1 MQTHLSRRGK
11 RLTQLFLHADRDR
24 SGNLDADEIRSL
36 LVSANLPGEL
46 TTSFMA
52 QLDKDNS
59 GTVSMDEFSRALS
72 NNGYAGGRD
81 SGPKVG
87 KIDRAMWASSAFLTA
102 EEHARQDA
110 KAAQREKK
118 PSEAERRRA
127 RTKHGAWAYLDPER
141 PDEIKPDT
149 GKTFSE
155 RPYYTCDRQV
165 RRAPRVPR
173 PSRAGV
179 RAAARRHRRH
189 RAASAA
195 HAPPPPLSAQVHAW
209 QNYHAQPNPVTLNRA
224 HPAFP
229 EAGPLMTRTNYTIM
243 HGREGGGGGRPATA
257 TASPVVTTTKPR
269 RERPQ
274 SATQANLPPASR
286 PADPPKA
293 RPASAAAAK
302 LSTFCD
308 VDRYAATLARLLRRL
323 CLRLHRRLRRLL
335 HRPRL
340 RHRLHRLHRLQHL
353 QHLHFTGTMTC
364 AWASEM
370 CSPASRARAG
380 TTWCPTRR
388 CGPASSRAA
397 RSPPPTAYTPTP
409 ARPRS
414 ATLLR
419 SPPPVRASPPR
430 ASGLHPTPRP
440 PRPSLPP
447 KPALPTGARFLGQ
460 A

>member
-1 MQTHLSRRGK
+1 MSGHIQWLNKPSEAWKDRTNKEQRVEDCFNRNITADKPPPAIPARSATDGPRKTKAVRQQPSYMAPTKSSSASQVVTEMQTHLSRRGK

-36 LVSANLPGEL
+36 LVTANLPGEL
-46 TTSFMA
+46 TTAFMA

-127 RTKHGAWAYLDPER
+127 RTKHGAWAYRDPER

-155 RPYYTCDRQV
+155 RPYYTCDR
-165 RRAPRVPR
+165 
-173 PSRAGV
+173 
-179 RAAARRHRRH
+179 
-189 RAASAA
+189 
-195 HAPPPPLSAQVHAW
+195 QVHAW

-257 TASPVVTTTKPR
+257 TASPVVSTTKPR

-308 VDRYAATLARLLRRL
+308 VDRYNDMRVGFRNVLTGFQGESRDHVVPNATLWTCQLARRQITTPDGI
-323 CLRLHRRLRRLL
+323 HA
-335 HRPRL
+335 H
-340 RHRLHRLHRLQHL
+340 
-353 QHLHFTGTMTC
+353 
-364 AWASEM
+364 
-370 CSPASRARAG
+370 ARTPKERNFAKE
-380 TTWCPTRR
+380 
-388 CGPASSRAA
+388 
-397 RSPPPTAYTPTP
+397 PTAGMKWSRTDGWHVN
-409 ARPRS
+409 
-414 ATLLR
+414 
-419 SPPPVRASPPR
+419 PVRPIVDE
-430 ASGLHPTPRP
+430 
-440 PRPSLPP
+440 
-447 KPALPTGARFLGQ
+447 RFIQGK
-460 A
+460 